1 MKVKF
6 QFSSII
12 YPSWPIPKKEKKKQ
26 TRTTTDKKD
35 KHTNKKQPQHA
46 LPIVEL
52 FRTFV
57 DNVSTVTDM
66 VYE

>member
-1 MKVKF
+1 MAD
-6 QFSSII
+6 S
-12 YPSWPIPKKEKKKQ
+12 KKRKKK

-35 KHTNKKQPQHA
+35 KHTNKKQQKQPQHA

>member
-1 MKVKF
+1 MAD
-6 QFSSII
+6 S
-12 YPSWPIPKKEKKKQ
+12 KKKK
-26 TRTTTDKKD
+26 TTTTTTTDKKD
-35 KHTNKKQPQHA
+35 KHTNKKEQKQPQHV